1 MNGSLLAMA
10 LLFSPLAWAQDT
22 PPRPLGEPSLQALIT
37 DPALNEI
44 SGIAA
49 SRRNDGIYW
58 VHGDTPRPAELLAIN
73 AKGTLIARLR
83 IEGVRAVDWED
94 IASYRK
100 DGKAWL
106 LIGDIGDNNGS
117 RTHYEVIA
125 VEEPE
130 IDGNLSILSVKP
142 TWRLRFRYEDGARD
156 CEAMAVDVASNAI
169 LLINKHAPL
178 AIHSLSLDPPRHTA
192 EVATATRLGALES
205 IPQPDAQERLARFPS
220 ARFGGSPT
228 GMDIDASGR
237 LAVVLTYR
245 DAWLFERRAGMSWVE
260 AFGKPLQR
268 LPLPPL
274 PQAEAIGFSADS
286 RYFLIGSE
294 NLPAPLLRVDLSTEG
309 GSAEH

>member
-1 MNGSLLAMA
+1 MKIEYFKLSEFDARDADGKKIPGTGGQMRACTIEKCDKLREAYGK
-10 LLFSPLAWAQDT
+10 PLIVA
-22 PPRPLGEPSLQALIT
+22 
-37 DPALNEI
+37 
-44 SGIAA
+44 SGI
-49 SRRNDGIYW
+49 RTPERNKQVGGAKNSS
-58 VHGDTPRPAELLAIN
+58 HLL
-73 AKGTLIARLR
+73 GY
-83 IEGVRAVDWED
+83 AVDWED

-130 IDGNLSILSVKP
+130 IDGKISTLSVKP
-142 TWRLRFRYEDGARD
+142 AWRLRFHYADGAHD
-156 CEAMAVDVASNAI
+156 CEAMAIDTASNAI

-178 AIHSLSLDPPRHTA
+178 AIHSLALDPPRHTA
-192 EVATATRLGALES
+192 EVATAIQLGALES
-205 IPQPDAQERLARFPS
+205 IPQPDADERLARFPA

>member
-1 MNGSLLAMA
+1 MNGSLLAAA

-22 PPRPLGEPSLQALIT
+22 LPKPLGEPSLQALIT

-58 VHGDTPRPAELLAIN
+58 VHGDAPRPAELLAIN
-73 AKGTLIARLR
+73 AKGALIARLR

-117 RTHYEVIA
+117 RSQYEVIT

-130 IDGNLSILSVKP
+130 IDGKISTFSVKP
-142 TWRLRFRYEDGARD
+142 AWRLRFRYADGARD
-156 CEAMAVDVASNAI
+156 CEAMAVDAASNEV
-169 LLINKHAPL
+169 LLINKRAPL
-178 AIHSLSLDPPRHTA
+178 AIHSLALDPSRQKA
-192 EVATATRLGALES
+192 AVATATRLGALMS
-205 IPQPDAQERLARFPS
+205 IPQPDAQERLARFPA

-260 AFGKPLQR
+260 AFAKPLQR

-286 RYFLIGSE
+286 RYLLIGSE
-294 NLPAPLLRVDLSTEG
+294 NLPAPLLRVDLSTDSG
-309 GSAEH
+309 VTQR